1 MEQRR
6 WLCALVA
13 LSLGAGVG
21 CRRGVDAAQFGA
33 VTRAR
38 RAIKLFTDSDSV
50 TGAAAGSVELYVATL
65 RGVLRYPLDGRGEP
79 QRNTVANGL
88 PDDRVYAT
96 AVSPDGVPYV
106 ATAGGVARLA
116 GDRWERTSGP
126 QPDVGRVS
134 ALLAL
139 SRNVLL
145 LGGSHGL
152 AEYRDG
158 AWVYVTTQHQVT
170 NLTMDN
176 ERVVVST
183 AQSGLFVLGGDHLSG
198 EEHLPSAGFP
208 APFVRSVV
216 PVGEGRLWAL
226 TQDVGGARL
235 AYWDGHR
242 WYAYTHARLR
252 NAWLALVP
260 SRDGRGASLVLQGR
274 WFDLMGRDGRDEGSL
289 DLLAVSEPDGQ
300 RRMALRATPVPP
312 GTVPGA
318 SANPGP
324 SGSSGAGITA
334 ASILGGGRGGSRG
347 GGGGGGGGADMSFTA
362 EETGS
367 PAQEQLPRVRAVDIP
382 GPIAPIE
389 GPGTPPTGPNGE
401 RLSGPS
407 FSLAPAS
414 VPMPDDSVGVFVDG
428 ARVYAAREGRGVVR
442 VTGGEARTF
451 AIGDL
456 KSFPRGLQFT
466 SDGEGRTWFLGSD
479 GVMLGYDGRR
489 WLRRAFR
496 DMVSVEDEDPR
507 DAQAIS
513 DSVPLALWSR
523 GQVHAVLGR
532 AGADKLV
539 AFRWADGAFR
549 PVATRRIRV
558 ARGAGI
564 DANFLGVD
572 GQGRFWAGLLAGPA
586 GALRARGVVLVDGN
600 LPRVAEFHSGVRA
613 RRGSASATAP
623 DNLSTI
629 EFDPSGAAWFSGV
642 EGAAQ
647 ITAGE
652 ARRPGVVR
660 VFREPQG
667 MRGDLANDVVR
678 GPQGLMYVST
688 PEGFGRWDG
697 RAWDFAV
704 TGASAI
710 TPAVAMAGDDA
721 AVYGVGPR
729 GAWIFDE
736 SGGRRLPEVDRAGAG
751 PLRDVAV
758 DGAGRVWILGDDGL
772 LQFDPSARPRESGE
786 GSGGESEPEPSS
798 SPAE

>member
-21 CRRGVDAAQFGA
+21 CRRGQDAAQFGA
-33 VTRAR
+33 VVRAR
-38 RAIKLFTDSDSV
+38 RAVKLFTDSDAV
-50 TGAAAGSVELYVATL
+50 TGAAAGTVELYVGTL

-96 AVSPDGVPYV
+96 AVSPDGIPYV
-106 ATAGGVARLA
+106 ATAGGVARLT
-116 GDRWERTSGP
+116 GERWERTSGP

-134 ALLAL
+134 CLLAL

-158 AWVYVTTQHQVT
+158 AWVYITTQHQVT
-170 NLTMDN
+170 NLTMDDG
-176 ERVVVST
+176 RVVVST

-198 EEHLPSAGFP
+198 EEHLPTAGFP

-216 PVGEGRLWAL
+216 PVGEGKLWAL

-289 DLLAVSEPDGQ
+289 DLLSVSEPDAQ
-300 RRMALRATPVPP
+300 RRMSLRATPVPP

-318 SANPGP
+318 SANP
-324 SGSSGAGITA
+324 SGASAGGAGMSA
-334 ASILGGGRGGSRG
+334 ASILGGGRGGRG
-347 GGGGGGGGADMSFTA
+347 GGGSGGADMSFTS
-362 EETGS
+362 EETAA

-382 GPIAPIE
+382 APIAPIE

-401 RLSGPS
+401 RLSGPT

-428 ARVYAAREGRGVVR
+428 ARVYAAREGRGVAR

-451 AIGDL
+451 AMGDL

-466 SDGEGRTWFLGSD
+466 SDGQGRTWFLGPD

-489 WLRRAFR
+489 WQQRAFR
-496 DMVSVEDEDPR
+496 EMLSVEDEDPR
-507 DAQAIS
+507 AAQEIS
-513 DSVPLALWSR
+513 ESVPLALWSR

-532 AGADKLV
+532 TGTDKLV
-539 AFRWADGAFR
+539 AFRWAEGAFR
-549 PVATRRIRV
+549 AVATRRIRV
-558 ARGAGI
+558 ARGAGV
-564 DANFLGVD
+564 DATFVGVD
-572 GQGRFWAGLLAGPA
+572 GQGRFWAGLRVGPS
-586 GALRARGVVLVDGN
+586 GDLRARGVVVIDGN
-600 LPRVAEFHSGVRA
+600 LPRVTEFHSGVRA
-613 RRGSASATAP
+613 RRGAASATGP

-629 EFDPSGAAWFSGV
+629 ELEPSGAAWFSGV
-642 EGAAQ
+642 EGAVQ
-647 ITAGE
+647 ITAGD
-652 ARRPGVVR
+652 ARRAGTVR

-667 MRGDLANDVVR
+667 MRGDLANDLSR
-678 GPQGLMYVST
+678 GPQGMIYVST

-704 TGASAI
+704 TGASSL

-721 AVYGVGPR
+721 ALYGVGPR
-729 GAWIFDE
+729 GAWVFDE
-736 SGGRRLPEVDRAGAG
+736 SGGRRLEDVERAGAG
-751 PLRDVAV
+751 ALRDVTV
-758 DGAGRVWILGDDGL
+758 DGAGRVWILGDEGL
-772 LQFDPSARPRESGE
+772 VQFDPAARQGASSE
-786 GSGGESEPEPSS
+786 GSGGESESEPSVS
-798 SPAE
+798 SAE